1 MARAIVIIGIVG
13 GFHFAPGVR
22 FQPVGSTPS
31 LSVEYAASAT
41 GDYLRPNGGPAWVA
55 SVHGPRPPADVVSL
69 STTSYCQSGTT
80 ADGQQT
86 HFGEIAM
93 NGIPFGT
100 RVELL
105 GGTFAGT
112 VFTVEDRIGW
122 GSELDVFQSSC
133 SAAWNYG
140 REQIP
145 VLIEA

>member
-1 MARAIVIIGIVG
+1 MARAIAIIGIVG

-31 LSVEYAASAT
+31 HPVGVTTSAM
-41 GDYLRPNGGPAWVA
+41 GDLRPEGGPAWVA
-55 SVHGPRPPADVVSL
+55 SVHGPRFPADVVDL

-105 GGTFAGT
+105 GGMFAGN